1 MACRCPSS
9 VRIVLP
15 VRTVSKGTQTLP
27 KPSDSMPRIR
37 RQEGGTLIVLG
48 PGAIQDLRPL
58 LRELGSTRPDLV
70 TGPHLAGGPVGS
82 RARPALADG
91 LLGSYPRAPPPCLT
105 PTPD

>member
-1 MACRCPSS
+1 MACRRPSS
-9 VRIVLP
+9 VRNVPP

-58 LRELGSTRPDLV
+58 LRELGSTRPYLV
-70 TGPHLAGGPVGS
+70 TDLTS
-82 RARPALADG
+82 REDRSARESARPSVTDS
-91 LLGSYPRAPPPCLT
+91 LGPIRDP
-105 PTPD
+105 